1 MNSSQSSFIG
11 PGRPRGRRR
20 RDAVRETAELYA
32 TAVPSVEVS
41 VLEASLRLVAADVD
55 ALAAFSR
62 CLEDLGFSK
71 SPGRFAALRNLYFA
85 GTDGLTAN
93 ELSRQIEVTASNVS
107 YLLQALEEE
116 GLVQRTSDGPD
127 KRFTHVT
134 LTEKGQTL
142 CAKLVPAAAR
152 FSSELFSGL
161 SRQEVDDFRNLL
173 KRVQDQAN
181 SLYLD

>member
-1 MNSSQSSFIG
+1 LNSSQSNSIG
-11 PGRPRGRRR
+11 SGRPRGRRN

-32 TAVPSVEVS
+32 TAVPSVEVE
-41 VLEASLRLVAADVD
+41 VLEASLRLVAADAD
-55 ALAAFSR
+55 ALAAFAR
-62 CLEDLGFSK
+62 CLADLGFGK

-85 GTDGLTAN
+85 GTEGLTAN

-107 YLLQALEEE
+107 YLLQALEED

-134 LTEKGQTL
+134 LTDQGLTL

-161 SRQEVDDFRNLL
+161 SRQEVDDLRNLL
-173 KRVQDQAN
+173 KRVQDQAR
-181 SLYLD
+181 SLHLD